1 MEFYRVGRDGYNHA
15 IIHVIAEF
23 SDGSRVDELF
33 TSPPYTSPV
42 EYDTFECWLTER
54 AARTERDCKVHSRAD
69 NPPLV
74 TDAFGWHK
82 ASRTENGSIRIESG
96 YDGHSALSWEN
107 DEEYQSMADY
117 FRQLR

>member
-1 MEFYRVGRDGYNHA
+1 MEFYRVGRDGYENA
-15 IIHVIAEF
+15 VIHLMTTF
-23 SDGSRVDELF
+23 SDGSTVDELF
-33 TSPPYTSPV
+33 VSPRYTETV
-42 EYDTFECWLTER
+42 TFDTFEVWLNRRAEKTEQ
-54 AARTERDCKVHSRAD
+54 DCKVHSSMD
-69 NPPLV
+69 NPPLA